1 MGFKSSMMD
10 LGLRGN
16 GSSTNKYT
24 EPIYGLMVLNILET
38 SAAAYSKVMAQ

>member
-10 LGLRGN
+10 LGSRGN
-16 GSSTNKYT
+16 GSSTNKYM
-24 EPIYGLMVLNILET
+24 EPIYGLTGLNTLEN